1 MFSRL
6 TTWLPGNTLCREN
19 APVKAHVRYKDV
31 FSIAG
36 IIGMVTLL
44 GLLIHYL
51 GFSDVSVITLYI
63 LAVQIIAVR
72 VSGRISNAVVSLLCV
87 ATGSSVWQDSPSAT
101 ATARRFCMIQ
111 VSF

>member
-44 GLLIHYL
+44 GLLFCASRFTT
-51 GFSDVSVITLYI
+51 FSL
-63 LAVQIIAVR
+63 
-72 VSGRISNAVVSLLCV
+72 RIPSIRSLL
-87 ATGSSVWQDSPSAT
+87 TIPII
-101 ATARRFCMIQ
+101 R
-111 VSF
+111 